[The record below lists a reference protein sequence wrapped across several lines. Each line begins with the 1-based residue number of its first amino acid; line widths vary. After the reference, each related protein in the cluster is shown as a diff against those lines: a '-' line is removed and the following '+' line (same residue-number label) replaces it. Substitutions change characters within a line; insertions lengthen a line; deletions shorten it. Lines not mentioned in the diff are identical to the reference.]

1 MKSIKRGCGVVVG
14 DSKKMFKIHNKK
26 LLGVILAALFCST
39 TVFSAPAIYGALSS
53 GLEMSFIG
61 VTDSDGYFDLP
72 YTVGFAVNPTVG
84 IVFAPDSD
92 NFFMRGFGIEASVG
106 LYAASSI
113 DFDKAA
119 LVLSPRVEAV
129 WHMHFGSNHFGEQV
143 VVPRILM
150 GLGVPVAIPFGYNQ
164 YNRPGPGIGVFLSLE
179 SGVGVEFNVWKKKL
193 AITTD
198 FVFGIPSVRVVLPV
212 LNVSVA
218 YRFK

>member
-1 MKSIKRGCGVVVG
+1 MKSIEKGCGVVVG
-14 DSKKMFKIHNKK
+14 GSKKMFKIHNKK

-61 VTDSDGYFDLP
+61 LTDSDGYFDLP

-106 LYAASSI
+106 LYMASSSY
-113 DFDKAA
+113 FDA

-150 GLGVPVAIPFGYNQ
+150 GLGVPIAIPSGYNPLRM
-164 YNRPGPGIGVFLSLE
+164 RPGVFLSLE

-193 AITTD
+193 AISTD
-198 FVFGIPSVRVVLPV
+198 FVLGIPSVRIVLPV
-212 LNVSVA
+212 LNVGVA

>member
-1 MKSIKRGCGVVVG
+1 MKSIEKGCGVVVG

-61 VTDSDGYFDLP
+61 VTNSNGYSDLS

-106 LYAASSI
+106 LYMASSSY
-113 DFDKAA
+113 FDA

-150 GLGVPVAIPFGYNQ
+150 GLGVPIAIPSGYNPLGM
-164 YNRPGPGIGVFLSLE
+164 RPGVFLSLE

-193 AITTD
+193 AISTD
-198 FVFGIPSVRVVLPV
+198 FVLGIPSVRIVLPV
-212 LNVSVA
+212 LNVGVA

>member
-1 MKSIKRGCGVVVG
+1 MKSIEKGCGVVVG

-61 VTDSDGYFDLP
+61 LTDSDGYFDLP

-106 LYAASSI
+106 LYMASSSY
-113 DFDKAA
+113 FDA

-150 GLGVPVAIPFGYNQ
+150 GLGVPIAIPSGYNPLGM
-164 YNRPGPGIGVFLSLE
+164 RPGVFLSLE

-193 AITTD
+193 AISTD
-198 FVFGIPSVRVVLPV
+198 FVLGIPSVRIVLPV
-212 LNVSVA
+212 LNVGVA

>member
-1 MKSIKRGCGVVVG
+1 MKSIKKGCGVVVG

-61 VTDSDGYFDLP
+61 LTDSDGYFDLP

-106 LYAASSI
+106 LYMASSSY
-113 DFDKAA
+113 FDA

-150 GLGVPVAIPFGYNQ
+150 GLGVPVAIPFGYN
-164 YNRPGPGIGVFLSLE
+164 PLGMGPGVFLSLE

-193 AITTD
+193 AISTD
-198 FVFGIPSVRVVLPV
+198 FVLGIPSVRIVLPV
-212 LNVSVA
+212 LNVGVA

>member
-1 MKSIKRGCGVVVG
+1 MKSIKKGCGVVVG
-14 DSKKMFKIHNKK
+14 GSKKMFKIHNKK

-39 TVFSAPAIYGALSS
+39 TVFSAPAIYGALST
-53 GLEMSFIG
+53 GLEMSFIEL
-61 VTDSDGYFDLP
+61 TDSNGYSDLP

-106 LYAASSI
+106 LYMASSSY
-113 DFDKAA
+113 FDA

-150 GLGVPVAIPFGYNQ
+150 GLGVPIAIPSGYNPLGM
-164 YNRPGPGIGVFLSLE
+164 RPGVFLSLE

-193 AITTD
+193 AISTD
-198 FVFGIPSVRVVLPV
+198 FVLGIPSVRIVLPV
-212 LNVSVA
+212 LNVGVA

>member
-1 MKSIKRGCGVVVG
+1 MKSIEKGCGVVVG
-14 DSKKMFKIHNKK
+14 DSKKMFKMHNKK

-61 VTDSDGYFDLP
+61 VTNSNGYSDLS

-106 LYAASSI
+106 LYMASSSY
-113 DFDKAA
+113 FDA

-150 GLGVPVAIPFGYNQ
+150 GLGVPIAIPSGYNPLGM
-164 YNRPGPGIGVFLSLE
+164 RPGVFLSLE

-193 AITTD
+193 AISTD
-198 FVFGIPSVRVVLPV
+198 FVLGIPSVRIVLPV
-212 LNVSVA
+212 LNVGVA

>member
-1 MKSIKRGCGVVVG
+1 MKSIEKGCGVVVG

-61 VTDSDGYFDLP
+61 VTNSNGYSDLS

-106 LYAASSI
+106 LYMASSSY
-113 DFDKAA
+113 FDA

-150 GLGVPVAIPFGYNQ
+150 GLGVPIAIPSGYNPLGM
-164 YNRPGPGIGVFLSLE
+164 RPGVFLSLE

-193 AITTD
+193 AISTD
-198 FVFGIPSVRVVLPV
+198 FVLGIPSVRVVLPV
-212 LNVSVA
+212 LNVGVA